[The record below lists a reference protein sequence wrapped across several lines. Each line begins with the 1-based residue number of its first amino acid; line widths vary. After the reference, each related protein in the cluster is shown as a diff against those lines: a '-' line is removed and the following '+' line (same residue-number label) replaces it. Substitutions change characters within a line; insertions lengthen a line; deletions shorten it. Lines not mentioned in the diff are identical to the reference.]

1 MLIGLLVLLTCIIW
15 ILIGTSYFK
24 IHPFLVLLSASIF
37 LAIFIGIPIN
47 QIGPILGKGF
57 GRTFESIGLLIIFGT
72 IIGVI
77 LEKSNSTHTIALKIL
92 KLLFILPAPFIV
104 SLIGYIVSIPVF
116 CDSAFIIL
124 NSLNKS
130 ISNQTKTPIVSLTV
144 ALSTGLFAPHVLIP
158 PTPGPLAAAANLE
171 LESLFLLI
179 IFGGVIGLILV
190 LVGAIFSYYLSK
202 KYTYKTNKL
211 NLENNL
217 ENSLENSLENNPPF
231 LPSIIPIIIPI
242 IFMSLGTIGGDMT
255 SELIQFISQPSIA
268 LLFGMISSFYLLK
281 YIKNTSFYEIIEKSI
296 IIAAPIL
303 LITSIGGSIGLIVE
317 SLNIKTLVKSFEIN
331 SNFGIL
337 IPFIIASVMK
347 SAQGSST
354 VSIITTSA
362 IIFPLLPLL
371 QLDSEMGKVWA
382 ILSLGC
388 GSMTVS
394 HVNDSYFWV
403 VSQFGQ
409 LDVKT
414 AYKTHTLGTLI
425 QGLSGLI
432 LILIGFN
439 IWKIL

>member
-15 ILIGTSYFK
+15 IIIGTSYFK

-57 GRTFESIGLLIIFGT
+57 GKTFESIGLLIIFGT

-77 LEKSNSTHTIALKIL
+77 LEKSNGTHTIALKIL

-190 LVGAIFSYYLSK
+190 LVGATFSYYLSK
-202 KYTYKTNKL
+202 KYTYKTNKIN
-211 NLENNL
+211 NLENN
-217 ENSLENSLENNPPF
+217 LENNPPF

-281 YIKNTSFYEIIEKSI
+281 YIKNISFYKIIEKSI

-371 QLDSEMGKVWA
+371 QLDSEIGKVWA